1 MRIILLTC
9 IYLVITGC
17 ITKGTTEPLLKPFK
31 TEGKLGFIDAQSNIV
46 IEPKYDWISF
56 FREGRCAVKAG
67 EKIGFINHQGEVV
80 IPIIYDKALNFSDGL
95 AGVCLGKEC
104 GYVDLQGRKITPFL
118 FSYVDYFHEH
128 QGNLAVVR
136 KGRKWGAINRNGE
149 TIIEFR
155 YNDAPLIA
163 DGHAIV
169 TENGKRGL
177 LNLSGEVVIPLKY
190 DAIAYNVW
198 GGRLLNENLLSV
210 KLDGKWG
217 FLNKRGEV
225 QIPFRY
231 EKRSFFRDGYAIVQ
245 REGKTYRINKSGKET
260 MHSN

>member
-1 MRIILLTC
+1 M
-9 IYLVITGC
+9 
-17 ITKGTTEPLLKPFK
+17 TKGTTEPLLKPFRS
-31 TEGKLGFIDAQSNIV
+31 EGKLGFIDAQSNIV
-46 IEPKYDWISF
+46 IAPTYDWTSF
-56 FREGRCAVKAG
+56 FREGLCAVKAG
-67 EKIGFINHQGEVV
+67 GKIGFINYKGKVV
-80 IPIIYDKALNFSDGL
+80 IPIIYDEALNFTDGL

-104 GYVDLQGRKITPFL
+104 GYVDQQGRKVIPFL
-118 FSYVDYFHEH
+118 FNYVDYFRED
-128 QGNLAVVR
+128 QSNLAIVR
-136 KGRKWGAINRNGE
+136 KERKWGAINRNGE

-155 YNDAPLIA
+155 YNDEPLIA
-163 DGHAIV
+163 DGYAIV

-217 FLNKRGEV
+217 FLNMRGEV

-231 EKRSFFRDGYAIVQ
+231 ENRSFFRDGYAIVQ

-260 MHSN
+260 IHSH